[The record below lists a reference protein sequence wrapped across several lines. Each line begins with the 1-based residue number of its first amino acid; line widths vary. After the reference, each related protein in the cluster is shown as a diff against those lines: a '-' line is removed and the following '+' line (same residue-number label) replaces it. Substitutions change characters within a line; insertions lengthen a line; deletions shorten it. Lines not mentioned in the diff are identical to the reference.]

1 MVLLVKR
8 RPGKL
13 TKHNGNLERSQKAD
27 QANLVVLECVLCCTQ
42 EEARRLSER
51 NEELEARLRRETGA
65 AAAARESQ
73 EQLRSA
79 NMQLGLQLERLEQK
93 LGAEQ
98 TAR

>member
-1 MVLLVKR
+1 M
-8 RPGKL
+8 
-13 TKHNGNLERSQKAD
+13 
-27 QANLVVLECVLCCTQ
+27 LECVLCCTQ
-42 EEARRLSER
+42 EEARSLSER
-51 NEELEARLRRETGA
+51 NGELTAHLRRETGA